1 MIAGNIIV
9 AGVIAGDVGAGNKR
23 GTIVALGPVRVP
35 PTYAYACT
43 YRPPHLS
50 LMLLSLR
57 TRYDLAIDDAHLHGL
72 FKRYSGDLAEI
83 GKGEILEW
91 VATP

>member
-9 AGVIAGDVGAGNKR
+9 AGAIGDGVGTGNKR
-23 GTIVALGPVRVP
+23 GSIVALGGVAIPQ
-35 PTYAYACT
+35 TYSYACT

-57 TRYDLAIDDAHLHGL
+57 ARYALAVDDAHLHGL
-72 FKRYSGDLAEI
+72 YRRYSGDMAEI

-91 VATP
+91 QAT

>member
-9 AGVIAGDVGAGNKR
+9 SGAMGEGVGVGNKR
-23 GTIVALGPVRVP
+23 GTIVALGGVRVP

-57 TRYDLAIDDAHLHGL
+57 ARFDLPVDDAHLHGL
-72 FKRYSGDLAEI
+72 YRRYSGDLAEI

-91 VATP
+91 LSR

>member
-9 AGVIAGDVGAGNKR
+9 AGSLGDGAGLGNKR
-23 GTIVALGPVRVP
+23 GSIVAFGDARIPA
-35 PTYAYACT
+35 TYAYACT
-43 YRPPHLS
+43 YRPPHIA

-57 TRYDLAIDDAHLHGL
+57 TRYGLPITDAHVHGL
-72 FKRYSGDLAEI
+72 YKRYSGDLADI

-91 VATP
+91 LAT